1 MMNKKSII
9 GNKTLESLGKIL
21 AQNTI
26 QKYATKDIFLLCKK
40 AKIELRYEKWHP
52 ITLGEFDKKTNTI
65 CINLRA
71 NIDPKQIIAHE
82 LGHYFIH
89 QMELKLSRIEEEK
102 IVEGFAK
109 ILLSY

>member
-1 MMNKKSII
+1 MNEKSIVE
-9 GNKTLESLGKIL
+9 NENLELLGKIL

-26 QKYATKDIFLLCKK
+26 QKYATNDIFLLCKK
-40 AKIELRYEKWHP
+40 AEIELRYEKWHP
-52 ITLGEFDKKTNTI
+52 VTLGEFDKKTDTI
-65 CINLRA
+65 CINLTT

-89 QMELKLSRIEEEK
+89 QMALKFSRIEEEK
-102 IVEGFAK
+102 IVEDFAK

>member
-1 MMNKKSII
+1 MNKKSII

-26 QKYATKDIFLLCKK
+26 QKYATNDVFLLCKK
-40 AKIELRYEKWHP
+40 TEIELRYEKWHP
-52 ITLGEFDKKTNTI
+52 VTLGEFDKKTNTI
-65 CINLRA
+65 CINLTTK
-71 NIDPKQIIAHE
+71 IDPKQIIAHE

-89 QMELKLSRIEEEK
+89 QMELKFSRIEEEK
-102 IVEGFAK
+102 IIENFAK